1 MIRTR
6 SRQSKQCRGRSPL
19 RGAPGRWDHIV
30 DKEEKSVLGSEA
42 DAFSDQKVKLK
53 KKQYRLR

>member
-1 MIRTR
+1 MVLLVEAAHG
-6 SRQSKQCRGRSPL
+6 CG
-19 RGAPGRWDHIV
+19 GRWDHIV

-53 KKQYRLR
+53 KKQDRLR

>member
-1 MIRTR
+1 MVLLVEAAHG
-6 SRQSKQCRGRSPL
+6 CG
-19 RGAPGRWDHIV
+19 GRWDHIV

-53 KKQYRLR
+53 KNKTG